1 MTKPKA
7 RVLEYYDFYELM
19 DYVQEKTGINCL
31 KRYEVVDNKPVP
43 VENLKE
49 WIYESL
55 YTLSND
61 SHHSLAINDWLE
73 NTKLSD
79 TIRKGLEFIKEEFC
93 KDSDYLKVYIS
104 W

>member
-19 DYVQEKTGINCL
+19 DYVQEKTGINCS
-31 KRYEVVDNKPVP
+31 KHYEMIDTKLVP
-43 VENLKE
+43 IENLKD
-49 WIYESL
+49 WIIECL
-55 YTLSND
+55 HNLSND
-61 SHHSLAINDWLE
+61 SHHSLAISDWLE
-73 NTKLSD
+73 NPKLSD

-93 KDSDYLKVYIS
+93 KDSNYLEVYVS

>member
-19 DYVQEKTGINCL
+19 DYVQEKTGINCT
-31 KRYEVVDNKPVP
+31 KHYEMIDTKLVP
-43 VENLKE
+43 IENLKE

-55 YTLSND
+55 DTLSND

-93 KDSDYLKVYIS
+93 KDSDYLEVYIS